1 MAPMEQQPAIAT
13 LLLQLDLM
21 MTGFDKPYNNLM
33 KAERTNKF
41 DNDYVETMVSDQELW
56 NWSEVAE
63 LESCQNGEVLSMVH
77 LKGRLISSHSDK

>member
-41 DNDYVETMVSDQELW
+41 DNDYVETMMHIQDMGKLKKYSPMISDVLKSLINSSFVDVSR
-56 NWSEVAE
+56 VVE
-63 LESCQNGEVLSMVH
+63 LE
-77 LKGRLISSHSDK
+77 